1 MHQNAVPVQLVVA
14 LAFAMIAFV
23 AGRSHHD
30 TVGNDEIYRYPSI
43 VGYLMVGCGCFFL
56 VIPFLTG
63 ARGDA
68 PPVVFSL
75 FFAAF
80 AAGAFAAATYFFR
93 YRVVVSDT
101 TLTYGTFGQTSVPLT
116 DVMDCLVTVGRNQEM
131 TVYLRDGRRVKFSGM
146 LGDFGSLVSTLNNRR
161 GGPPPDSGTWMPKLE
176 DERKR
181 AALARRLNWMTGAGL
196 ALLAV
201 IWATTRLIR

>member
-1 MHQNAVPVQLVVA
+1 MHHNVVPIQLAVA
-14 LAFAMIAFV
+14 LAFAAIAFV
-23 AGRSHHD
+23 AARSHHD

-56 VIPFLTG
+56 AIPFLTG
-63 ARGDA
+63 RGNA
-68 PPVVFSL
+68 SPMVFFL

-80 AAGAFAAATYFFR
+80 AACAFAAATYFFR

-101 TLTYGTFGQTSVPLT
+101 SLTYGTFGQTSVALT
-116 DVMDCLVTVGRNQEM
+116 DVMDSLVTSGRNQEM

-146 LGDFGSLVSTLNNRR
+146 LADFGSLVSTINNRLA
-161 GGPPPDSGTWMPKLE
+161 GPSPGSGTWMPKLE

-181 AALARRLNWMTGAGL
+181 AALARRLNWVMGVGL

-201 IWATTRLIR
+201 FWLTTRLIR